1 MVFLQL
7 IGALSS
13 GVSLIVTLRACSS
26 IPVFKCP
33 GIILACALVMS
44 YTLKGKA
51 GKWHETSDIVAATSA
66 CVENYMKKFKTVFLY
81 DFSPF
86 LCVTADKNN

>member
-1 MVFLQL
+1 
-7 IGALSS
+7 
-13 GVSLIVTLRACSS
+13 
-26 IPVFKCP
+26 
-33 GIILACALVMS
+33 MS
-44 YTLKGKA
+44 YMLKGKA